1 MAKSNDL
8 ATVIARIIMVLTYN
22 SLITKTERDYI
33 LGDLSD
39 AEFVQ
44 KLKEGGK

>member
-1 MAKSNDL
+1 MAKNNDL

-22 SLITKTERDYI
+22 SLISKTERDYI

-39 AEFVQ
+39 SEFVE
-44 KLKEGGK
+44 KLKEGGN